1 MAQDEKLRAI
11 WKQSKI
17 PVIYRQGG
25 SEPLL
30 VRLPYSRD
38 NRAWLKE
45 KPRQK
50 DPEFFDKYKCWK
62 VPKSRFDDIII
73 KALTRYDQI
82 YVIQPYRVL
91 EICSSSCMNATGFE
105 CECSCM
111 GANHGTGVT
120 GSWYEISETLAV
132 QWHAREYACRLIKR
146 SDVES
151 SGAAALRTDG

>member
-1 MAQDEKLRAI
+1 MTAQDKNLRAI

-17 PVIYRQGG
+17 PVVYRQGD
-25 SEPLL
+25 SKPLL
-30 VRLPYSRD
+30 IRLPFSRD

-50 DPEFFDKYKCWK
+50 DPEFFDQYKCWK
-62 VPKSRFDDIII
+62 LPKSRFDSII
-73 KALTRYDQI
+73 KKALVRYEQV

-111 GANHGTGVT
+111 GKNHGAGVID
-120 GSWYEISETLAV
+120 SWYEISETLAV
-132 QWHAREYACRLIKR
+132 QWHDREYACRLIKR
-146 SDVES
+146 SDTKQD
-151 SGAAALRTDG
+151 AADNP